1 MTIAIL
7 GTGLLGSG
15 FARALAKMGESV
27 CVWNRTL
34 DRARPLAADGIAV
47 ADTAESAV
55 HGASRVHIVVSDDAA
70 VDAVLA
76 AAAPG
81 IAPGTFVID
90 HSTTSTEGAVRRT
103 REWNAK
109 GIRYQHA
116 PVFMGPQNALESTG
130 LMLISGD
137 AKAIDELR
145 SALTPMTGKLIELGT
160 RVDQA
165 AGYKLIGN
173 LLLMAITAGFRDM
186 LALAKSMQ
194 MGPADIA
201 TLLGSFN
208 PGVSLPQRFKRMA
221 DADWAN
227 PSWELAMARKDA
239 RLMQAEVEH
248 AGLEMVMLPA
258 LAAVMDQAIA
268 RGDGNAD
275 WTVVA
280 KGLV

>member
-15 FARALAKMGESV
+15 FARALRKKGEAV
-27 CVWNRTL
+27 RVWNRTL
-34 DRARPLAADGIAV
+34 DRAKPLAADGIEV
-47 ADTAESAV
+47 ADSAEAAV
-55 HGASRVHIVVSDDAA
+55 KGASRVHVVVSDDVA
-70 VDAVLA
+70 VDSVLA
-76 AAAPG
+76 KASLEKGAL
-81 IAPGTFVID
+81 VID
-90 HSTTSTEGAVRRT
+90 HSTTSTAGAVRRT
-103 REWNAK
+103 RGWRAE
-109 GIRYQHA
+109 GITYQHA

-137 AKAIDELR
+137 AATIER
-145 SALTPMTGKLIELGT
+145 VRPMLTPMTGKLIELGE
-160 RVDQA
+160 RDDAA

-186 LALAKSMQ
+186 LALAKAMQ
-194 MGPADIA
+194 MGPTDI
-201 TLLGSFN
+201 TSLLGFFN

-221 DADWAN
+221 DGDYAN

-239 RLMQAEVEH
+239 RLMQEEVDN
-248 AGLEMVMLPA
+248 AGQHFVMLPE
-258 LAAVMDQAIA
+258 LMKLMDEAIA

>member
-1 MTIAIL
+1 MIAIL

-15 FARALAKMGESV
+15 FARALRKKGESV

-34 DRARPLAADGIAV
+34 ERARPLAADGIEIAEA
-47 ADTAESAV
+47 ADAAAR
-55 HGASRVHIVVSDDAA
+55 GASRVHVVVSDDAA
-70 VDAVLA
+70 VDSVLA

-137 AKAIDELR
+137 AKVIEELR
-145 SALTPMTGKLIELGT
+145 PLLTPMTGKLIELGA

-221 DADWAN
+221 DADWGNA
-227 PSWELAMARKDA
+227 SWELAMARKDA
-239 RLMQAEVEH
+239 RLMQAEVDA
-248 AGLEMVMLPA
+248 AGLALTMLPPFAA
-258 LAAVMDQAIA
+258 LMDAAIA
-268 RGDGNAD
+268 AGFGNAD
-275 WTVVA
+275 WNVVG
-280 KGLV
+280 KDLV